1 MARLGDRGQD
11 GDCLFRPSTRG
22 VHMLHLTVR
31 LAADCYLHIDVREG
45 NKVMA
50 DIEIA
55 FKKIRVSSKE
65 EIVFKGYFCS
75 ILM

>member
-1 MARLGDRGQD
+1 MSAADAVARLGDRGQN

-45 NKVMA
+45 NKVRLPGSSA
-50 DIEIA
+50 QSSSA
-55 FKKIRVSSKE
+55 FYVSCF
-65 EIVFKGYFCS
+65 VPGD
-75 ILM
+75 